1 MYFRCDTPLVRKKV
15 RDDEQMFCV
24 GCSLPVMKESS
35 LNKKVVEYGD
45 AENGRGAILE
55 GMAACDAGQQQ
66 STVVECCRM
75 CVEETSMNVAR
86 CMSRL
91 SAKLT
96 ETSDA
101 EMKYM
106 LDCIQSCAAI
116 VKDLHHG
123 VV

>member
-15 RDDEQMFCV
+15 RDEEQMFCV

-35 LNKKVVEYGD
+35 LNKNVVEDGE
-45 AENGRGAILE
+45 AENGRGILE
-55 GMAACDAGQQQ
+55 GMMACDAGQQQ

-101 EMKYM
+101 EMKYV
-106 LDCIQSCAAI
+106 LDCIQSCVAI
-116 VKDLHHG
+116 VKDLQQG